1 MIINI
6 DHITINVIIQPKEP
20 VHDVVLVNETPR
32 PQEPFKRGHRTP
44 EEVQLRLALVKA
56 QQTAMQYAERI
67 QRKLRVAEK
76 LRAVFGDEVANSVL
90 GGAV

>member
-6 DHITINVIIQPKEP
+6 DHITINVIIQPQEP
-20 VHDVVLVNETPR
+20 VQEVTPR

-44 EEVQLRLALVKA
+44 EEIQARLALVKA
-56 QQTAMQYAERI
+56 QQAAMQCAERI

-76 LRAVFGDEVANSVL
+76 LRAIFGDETANSVL
-90 GGAV
+90 GGTV

>member
-6 DHITINVIIQPKEP
+6 DHITINVIIQPQEP
-20 VHDVVLVNETPR
+20 VPEVQPIR
-32 PQEPFKRGHRTP
+32 RGHRTP
-44 EEVQLRLALVKA
+44 EEIQARQLRLALIEA
-56 QQTAMQYAERI
+56 QQAMQKCAERI

-76 LRAVFGDEVANSVL
+76 LRAAFGDEVANSVL